1 MSSFDRIVDMIDEKN
16 KPVFPLTRT
25 NIAFENVTSDPE
37 EKWNTRV
44 TVSARPTG
52 EYVGSVNI
60 YYTRTNMI
68 ELGPTLEYMQED
80 LFTLQALC
88 DIINKDKN
96 CQMTPEDLTL
106 TELPAMESGVVKT
119 FALSAISTSLV
130 WLGNVQVSLLSGVPN
145 EAKNLATFI
154 NVTLP
159 PMFAKKP

>member
-16 KPVFPLTRT
+16 TPVFPLTRA

-37 EKWNTRV
+37 EKWNTRLTV
-44 TVSARPTG
+44 TARPAG
-52 EYVGSVNI
+52 EYIGAVNI

-80 LFTLQALC
+80 PFTLQVLC
-88 DIINKDKN
+88 DIINQDKT

-106 TELPAMESGVVKT
+106 TELPAMENGVVKT
-119 FALSAISTSLV
+119 FALSAVSTSLV
-130 WLGNVQVSLLSGVPN
+130 WLGNVQVSLLSGIPK
-145 EAKNLATFI
+145 EADNLATFI

-159 PMFAKKP
+159 PMFAEKP